1 CLFDQSRFAPE
12 DFAEAKA
19 RYVRVTR
26 DLVKLLSETTEQGY
40 VLRTDLRLR
49 PSPSTTP
56 VCMAMEAAE
65 RYYESV
71 GRTWERAAHIKARPV
86 AGDLVAGRAYLDRL
100 TPFVW
105 RRYLDFAAIDETHGM
120 LRKIRSSKG
129 RFARAEIGGTDI
141 KLSPGGIREI
151 EFFAQCL
158 QLIRG
163 GREPALRDPTTLGA
177 LAALA
182 RHGRVPEATAAS
194 LAADYNEH
202 RMLEHRLQMISDA
215 QTHTIP
221 ASTEARARVAALM
234 GRADLAAWEQQI
246 ADRMARVHATAEEF
260 FTPDPAQQAAREASG
275 AGSDR
280 LARLGFQRIEDTG
293 RLLARWRRGMIPA
306 TRDTRSQEMYRGLEP
321 RILDVLAQAGDPDE
335 AVVRLDR
342 FLSGLPA
349 GVQVFALFTA
359 NPHLLDLIVRLC
371 AMAPRLAGYL
381 GRNPQVL
388 DALLDQD
395 FFEPVPEATALTED
409 LEEEL
414 AGVADYERVLDA
426 TRRWAREIKFRA
438 GVQLLSDKAK
448 AAETGQ
454 ALSAIA
460 EAAIRVLLPRVA
472 DDFAARHGPAPGR
485 GLAVIAMGKLGSAEM
500 TAQSD
505 LDLIMV
511 YDPAGAESSEGRRP
525 LAVSA
530 YYPRLT
536 QALVAALTV
545 PTAEG
550 QLYEVDMRLRPSG
563 RQGPVAVSLE
573 SFAKYQAEAAWVW
586 EHLALTR
593 ARVVAGAPDLVA
605 DIEAVIAKVLARRK
619 GQPDV
624 MEEASAMR
632 ARLVEAHGAPPPLAL
647 KTGPGGLMEIE
658 FLAQTG
664 MLATGVTGKP
674 AAAEALP
681 ALAGSGWLTA
691 AEAED
696 LARTHG
702 LLQHLQQVERLALE
716 GPLESAPLGPAL
728 VERLCQTAGVGSQQ
742 DLETAVAQ
750 AREKAARIVA
760 AHLPEPPEA

>member
-1 CLFDQSRFAPE
+1 MRPLGDRITRLPLADGEGMSALLAGAAAASPYLAGLIQRDPEWIEEIACKVPEDLLAATQTALESDLAATQSLDEAGRLLRRAKARGALLIALADLGGVWDLAAVTGALSDFADLAVAGAARWLLAREIAAGRLPGLTEADLATGAGYCVLAMGKHGARELNYSSDIDLICLFDQSRFAPE

-105 RRYLDFAAIDETHGM
+105 RRYLDFAAIDATHGM

-194 LAADYNEH
+194 LSADYNEH

-234 GRADLAAWEQQI
+234 GRADLADWDQHI
-246 ADRMARVHATAEEF
+246 ADRLARVHATAEEF

-306 TRDTRSQEMYRGLEP
+306 TRDTRSQEMYR
-321 RILDVLAQAGDPDE
+321 
-335 AVVRLDR
+335 
-342 FLSGLPA
+342 
-349 GVQVFALFTA
+349 
-359 NPHLLDLIVRLC
+359 
-371 AMAPRLAGYL
+371 
-381 GRNPQVL
+381 
-388 DALLDQD
+388 
-395 FFEPVPEATALTED
+395 
-409 LEEEL
+409 
-414 AGVADYERVLDA
+414 
-426 TRRWAREIKFRA
+426 
-438 GVQLLSDKAK
+438 
-448 AAETGQ
+448 
-454 ALSAIA
+454 
-460 EAAIRVLLPRVA
+460 
-472 DDFAARHGPAPGR
+472 
-485 GLAVIAMGKLGSAEM
+485 
-500 TAQSD
+500 
-505 LDLIMV
+505 
-511 YDPAGAESSEGRRP
+511 
-525 LAVSA
+525 
-530 YYPRLT
+530 
-536 QALVAALTV
+536 
-545 PTAEG
+545 
-550 QLYEVDMRLRPSG
+550 
-563 RQGPVAVSLE
+563 
-573 SFAKYQAEAAWVW
+573 
-586 EHLALTR
+586 
-593 ARVVAGAPDLVA
+593 
-605 DIEAVIAKVLARRK
+605 
-619 GQPDV
+619 
-624 MEEASAMR
+624 
-632 ARLVEAHGAPPPLAL
+632 
-647 KTGPGGLMEIE
+647 
-658 FLAQTG
+658 
-664 MLATGVTGKP
+664 
-674 AAAEALP
+674 
-681 ALAGSGWLTA
+681 
-691 AEAED
+691 
-696 LARTHG
+696 
-702 LLQHLQQVERLALE
+702 
-716 GPLESAPLGPAL
+716 
-728 VERLCQTAGVGSQQ
+728 
-742 DLETAVAQ
+742 
-750 AREKAARIVA
+750 
-760 AHLPEPPEA
+760 